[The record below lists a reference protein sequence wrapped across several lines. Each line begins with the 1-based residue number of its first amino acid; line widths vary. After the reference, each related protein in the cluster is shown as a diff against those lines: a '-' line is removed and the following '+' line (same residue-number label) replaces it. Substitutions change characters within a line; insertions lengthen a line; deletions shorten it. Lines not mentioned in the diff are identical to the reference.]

1 MSPTPDPTVWRVMRF
16 ETDAGAWAEVA
27 SNRVGPEEVNL
38 PAGYRFVRSTPL
50 VPEAE
55 LVELAEVTLKALE
68 LVRRWTGVDEWDPA
82 DPLGIGY
89 VAAWEALGEDRAQE
103 VMRQL

>member
-1 MSPTPDPTVWRVMRF
+1 MTPDPTVWRVMRF
-16 ETDAGAWAEVA
+16 ETEAGAWAEVA

-50 VPEAE
+50 VPETAH
-55 LVELAEVTLKALE
+55 LELAEQALGALE

-82 DPLGIGY
+82 DPLAVAY